1 MLAQITSEGLVS
13 PLIGMKGSIY
23 DIESQVDFKLDITG
37 PRAARTEIDW
47 NSKRAG
53 ESRVCSLLGEEVS
66 SNPSH
71 LDDDHI
77 ETTIYTRSRL
87 SGVSTLDTEDIE
99 PNRTCT
105 PSGVEDS
112 NEGHGKTIE
121 GAVACC
127 RKYSDG
133 QVNCDPCLNT
143 ALKAWVVQS
152 DPREQEMSRRVLA
165 VLDEAGP
172 AGLHIST
179 LLVSALYQFDDGKRN
194 SQAIQTNTVGEGGS
208 VETVL
213 SALASLMDNPI
224 PLVVLVGHSR
234 PLVVGARQSVAW
246 TVTVS
251 EEPRINVLPRRWL
264 DVRGA
269 KVRETWRA
277 AMRAVI
283 GILVFRPGISQV
295 R

>member
-13 PLIGMKGSIY
+13 CLIETKRSIY

-53 ESRVCSLLGEEVS
+53 ESRVCFLLGEDIP
-66 SNPSH
+66 SNTSH

-87 SGVSTLDTEDIE
+87 SGVSTLDTEDVE
-99 PNRTCT
+99 ANRTST
-105 PSGVEDS
+105 PSTVEDGD
-112 NEGHGKTIE
+112 EGHGQTIG

-133 QVNCDPCLNT
+133 QVNCDLCLNT

-152 DPREQEMSRRVLA
+152 GPKEQEVSRRVLA

-179 LLVSALYQFDDGKRN
+179 LIVSALHQFDNGKLNSRVNPDEHHGGGRQCGNCSIRVGLTDGQSYSSRRSRGSFPTADCGCTPVSGLDCYSQRRASDKCASTSMVRREGSQSARN
-194 SQAIQTNTVGEGGS
+194 VARCHACRYRDPRVPTGD
-208 VETVL
+208 
-213 SALASLMDNPI
+213 LA
-224 PLVVLVGHSR
+224 G
-234 PLVVGARQSVAW
+234 
-246 TVTVS
+246 T
-251 EEPRINVLPRRWL
+251 
-264 DVRGA
+264 
-269 KVRETWRA
+269 
-277 AMRAVI
+277 
-283 GILVFRPGISQV
+283 
-295 R
+295 

>member
-1 MLAQITSEGLVS
+1 MTSEGLVS
-13 PLIGMKGSIY
+13 HLIRIKGSIY

-53 ESRVCSLLGEEVS
+53 ESRVCFLLGEDTP

-99 PNRTCT
+99 ANRTCT
-105 PSGVEDS
+105 PSAVEDGD
-112 NEGHGKTIE
+112 EGHGKTIE

-133 QVNCDPCLNT
+133 QVNCDLCLNT
-143 ALKAWVVQS
+143 TLKAWFVQS
-152 DPREQEMSRRVLA
+152 GPKEQELSRHVLA

-179 LLVSALYQFDDGKRN
+179 FIVSALYQCDDGIPN
-194 SQAIQTNTVGEGGS
+194 SQV
-208 VETVL
+208 
-213 SALASLMDNPI
+213 NPDENH
-224 PLVVLVGHSR
+224 GNR
-234 PLVVGARQSVAW
+234 RQSGNCSIRVGLA
-246 TVTVS
+246 
-251 EEPRINVLPRRWL
+251 
-264 DVRGA
+264 DG
-269 KVRETWRA
+269 
-277 AMRAVI
+277 
-283 GILVFRPGISQV
+283 
-295 R
+295 